1 MRRFVAGVIL
11 VTMAC
16 LFYVFAEV
24 QTFRIGYTIRKQEEI
39 KTQLLDRHR
48 ALEYNIARLGSPAN
62 LERRLAAQKV
72 LLQSPKTWQTIVLDG
87 GAVARRGSWAESAWF
102 HPSVLGRFFVG
113 TAEAQAKESSN

>member
-1 MRRFVAGVIL
+1 MRRFIVSVVL

-62 LERRLAAQKV
+62 LEKRLAAQKV

-87 GAVARRGSWAESAWF
+87 QAARREPWVRPTWF
-102 HPSVLGRFFVG
+102 HPSAFGRFFVG